1 MSAPNDGFPSLLLDR
16 PDEIRALRK
25 VLEDAGFNHK
35 DVIEVLGEDGVSAFG
50 DKDMMVCAWRTREK
64 TALNALIRM
73 FILEAPVPID
83 SARQLLS
90 PGTVALLTD
99 AGLAAVRDGQMTA
112 SMKLLPYE
120 SFLFSFD
127 IRRKLLSDASQD
139 YVMGLGKSTMMLSNM
154 TVRRPSRLTL
164 DLGSGGGFQAI
175 MASRHSEHVIA
186 SDLNPRAV
194 RIAKFNAALNGLDNL
209 ECVEGDLFRPVEGR
223 LFDLV
228 VSNPPFVISPERKY
242 TYRDSG
248 LPGDEVCRKIVRG
261 VPAVLAEGGICQIL
275 CNWAVRKGE
284 DWRERLKEWFSDTG
298 CDAWILGA
306 DSNEAS
312 VYASTWIR
320 HTELRETGNY
330 ARQFEEWM
338 EYYEGIGIDKV
349 WFGIILMRKRTGGT
363 SWYHAEVAPEKILGE
378 CGDDVLRGFAFRD
391 FLEEAKS
398 DEEILDRKYVP
409 SPNLSIDGGHVLEQG
424 GWVERTPRVRLSKG
438 IAHEGDID
446 PIVAAVITRCDGE
459 APLLRIL
466 QEVAQRFSIDP
477 AVLASPTCQVVRTLV
492 ERGFLWPATIGRDGL
507 PLRQSSK
514 PG

>member
-1 MSAPNDGFPSLLLDR
+1 
-16 PDEIRALRK
+16 
-25 VLEDAGFNHK
+25 
-35 DVIEVLGEDGVSAFG
+35 
-50 DKDMMVCAWRTREK
+50 
-64 TALNALIRM
+64 M

-83 SARQLLS
+83 NAQRLLS
-90 PGTVALLTD
+90 RETVGLLAD
-99 AGLAAVRDGQMTA
+99 AGLVSVTDGQVTA

-120 SFLFSFD
+120 NFIYSFD
-127 IRRKLLSDASQD
+127 NRRKLLSDASHD
-139 YVMGLGKSTMMLSNM
+139 YVMGIGKSTMMLSNM

-164 DLGSGGGFQAI
+164 DLGCGCGFQAA
-175 MASRHSEHVIA
+175 MASRHSEHVVA

-228 VSNPPFVISPERKY
+228 VSNPPFVISPERRY
-242 TYRDSG
+242 AYRDSV
-248 LPGDEVCRKIVRG
+248 LPGDEVCRKIVRE
-261 VPAVLAEGGICQIL
+261 VPSVLAEGGICQIL

-284 DWRERLKEWFSDTG
+284 EWRERLKEWFPETG
-298 CDAWILGA
+298 CDAWILAA
-306 DSNEAS
+306 DSTEAS

-320 HTELRETGNY
+320 HTELRETDKY

-338 EYYEGIGIDKV
+338 EYYENIGLEKV
-349 WFGIILMRKRTGGT
+349 WFGFIMMRKRAGGAN
-363 SWYHAEVAPEKILGE
+363 WYRAEIAPEKILGD
-378 CGDDVLRGFAFRD
+378 CGDDVARGFAFRD
-391 FLEEAKS
+391 FLEDTKS
-398 DEEILDRKYVP
+398 DEEILARRYVP
-409 SPNLSIDGGHVLEQG
+409 SPNLSIDGGHVLEQK
-424 GWVERTPRVRLSKG
+424 GWVERTPRLRLSKG

-477 AVLASPTCQVVRTLV
+477 AVLAPPTCQVVRTLV
-492 ERGFLWPATIGRDGL
+492 ERGFLWPATIGHDGL

-514 PG
+514 SG